1 MATKKRVGSYPSGM
15 ILFSLTSA
23 LFLMGFCGLLA
34 LQSKKLVQYI
44 KENNEVRAFLDKDL
58 EKDKREALQKTIYAK
73 PYILYTNTAPQ
84 VTFVSRDDAAK
95 EFIAETK
102 ENFNDLLTE
111 NPLRDSY
118 RIKLREDY
126 FEEAKLRSVKQDLE
140 SVDGVFEVVY
150 QENIVDEI
158 NRNIT
163 KVYIVLSVFAV
174 ILLVIIVVLMNNTIR
189 LALYSQRLLIRSMQL
204 VGATNG
210 FIQRPFLWRGIV
222 QGFLAG
228 LIATGL
234 LIGLQQLAN
243 QNIEGWAM
251 LQELDKIGLMFAG
264 LLVLGMIIGLI
275 STFQAVHRYLR
286 MSLDELY

>member
-174 ILLVIIVVLMNNTIR
+174 ILLIIIVVLMNNTIR